1 VFHLTGGS
9 NATSMLSELQSVPQ
23 RLSSIVSVRNLTLQY
38 VQRFAFGARTPVTA
52 LSNVS
57 LELVRGRTLALVGP
71 SGCGKSSLARCLVV
85 LERPSFGQIWYDGR
99 DILQL
104 GSKELKHIRR
114 DIHLIFQDSA
124 SALNPGMTI
133 EEVLLE
139 PLEIHEPSLGKK
151 DRFLRLVASCDQ
163 AALSSKWLT
172 RRPGELSGGQRQR
185 VAIARALVSRPKIL
199 ILDEALTAL
208 DLSTQSQIA
217 NLLLDLQMARSLTY
231 LCITH
236 DARLAR
242 LLAHDV
248 VSMEA
253 GSISNSTSQVDLLTS
268 NIQAKSDPVSAVSR
282 GEDTGR
288 ASLQTIT
295 FSKE

>member
-1 VFHLTGGS
+1 MT
-9 NATSMLSELQSVPQ
+9 SELQPVPQ
-23 RLSSIVSVRNLTLQY
+23 RLSSILSVRNLTLQY
-38 VQRFAFGARTPVTA
+38 AQKFAFGARTSVTA

-71 SGCGKSSLARCLVV
+71 SGCGKSSLARCLVA
-85 LERPSFGQIWYDGR
+85 LERPSFGQICYDGR

-104 GSKELKHIRR
+104 SSKELKQVRR

-124 SALNPGMTI
+124 SSLNPGMTI
-133 EEVLLE
+133 EAVLLE
-139 PLEIHEPSLGKK
+139 PLEIHEPSLGMK
-151 DRFLRLVASCDQ
+151 DRFLRLVAACDQ

-217 NLLLDLQMARSLTY
+217 NLLLDLQAAHSLTY

-248 VSMEA
+248 VAMKA
-253 GSISNSTSQVDLLTS
+253 GSIVSSVGQLDLFTS
-268 NIQAKSDPVSAVSR
+268 NIHAKSAPVSGASR
-282 GEDTGR
+282 EEDTGR
-288 ASLQTIT
+288 ATLQTTT